1 MTALSRRPPLRAAYY
16 VGVLGAAI
24 FVIVLVIW
32 QGVTAHGMPDPMQPD
47 TSSTVA
53 FMNIGILIFVATPAT
68 SGTLRN

>member
-1 MTALSRRPPLRAAYY
+1 
-16 VGVLGAAI
+16 
-24 FVIVLVIW
+24 VIALVIW

-53 FMNIGILIFVATPAT
+53 FMNIGILVFVATPAT